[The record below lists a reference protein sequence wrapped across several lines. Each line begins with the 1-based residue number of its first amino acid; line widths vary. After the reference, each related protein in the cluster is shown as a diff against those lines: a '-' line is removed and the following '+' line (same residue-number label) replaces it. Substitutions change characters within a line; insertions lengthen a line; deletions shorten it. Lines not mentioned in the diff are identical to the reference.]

1 MAVARPVRENECRDS
16 HGKDSYAAVSQARPR
31 QCASQRARL
40 LGLFHH
46 ARLRSVP
53 TLLLRRLH
61 GPSARDGPF
70 ARPDGRAGQCRRRAR
85 GVLRLH
91 RARVSVPCALRQ
103 PIPASSAQARVCPVR
118 AVRHGPRCGRG
129 RACGGVGRL
138 PVPAGVFHRVHHPH
152 GVRGVLCDVVG
163 GAPGCR
169 GVGRARGAVPSAI

>member
-1 MAVARPVRENECRDS
+1 MCSMGTGALLVIVDVRGRAAAANRRPPRSLTVLFAARKQNRWQWRVPFVRMS
-16 HGKDSYAAVSQARPR
+16 
-31 QCASQRARL
+31 
-40 LGLFHH
+40 
-46 ARLRSVP
+46 
-53 TLLLRRLH
+53 
-61 GPSARDGPF
+61 
-70 ARPDGRAGQCRRRAR
+70 AGQCRRRAR
-85 GVLRLH
+85 GVLHLH